1 MVAMR
6 RLASALLLIAAGGC
20 AAHQVVTAPVGG
32 SQVVTPWVIQ
42 NGKSQGHW
50 KLFTP
55 KTQTTI
61 YRGITAGPDG
71 NVWFADNNG
80 HALVRTQM
88 TGKSKPFQLSFTENG
103 QTIGFQPLNPITGP
117 DGKFYITTDNA
128 DPKNNAGMIGVLTTS
143 GGFKIHDSPSKD
155 NLGNNGLAVGPDG
168 NVWFAEQA
176 HIAKITPAG
185 AITEFAY
192 PSGLNDNAGAGV
204 VTGPDHKVW
213 FTEYF
218 THKVANID
226 PTTNAITEF
235 DVNGVGCS
243 GPQGMAAG
251 TDGDLYFNCS
261 ATTIAKITT
270 SGATTVIN
278 NPYGEAGP
286 PQDMV
291 TGPNGHIWF
300 NTNGNVI
307 AEYNEGN
314 GVLTGHTSPFSTN
327 GLMIDLTS
335 GPDGNIWSAT
345 NGGNLEVY
353 ALVTLSVSP
362 KRLNFT
368 GTGQQQTLT
377 ATYHG
382 PSTLTAVSASPSVA
396 TVAPGQAANTFV
408 VTSVGAGTTKITVED
423 AIGNLFNVT
432 VTVQ

>member
-1 MVAMR
+1 
-6 RLASALLLIAAGGC
+6 
-20 AAHQVVTAPVGG
+20 
-32 SQVVTPWVIQ
+32 
-42 NGKSQGHW
+42 
-50 KLFTP
+50 
-55 KTQTTI
+55 
-61 YRGITAGPDG
+61 
-71 NVWFADNNG
+71 
-80 HALVRTQM
+80 VRVSTRW
-88 TGKSKPFQLSFTENG
+88 
-103 QTIGFQPLNPITGP
+103 
-117 DGKFYITTDNA
+117 
-128 DPKNNAGMIGVLTTS
+128 
-143 GGFKIHDSPSKD
+143 
-155 NLGNNGLAVGPDG
+155 AV
-168 NVWFAEQA
+168 
-176 HIAKITPAG
+176 
-185 AITEFAY
+185 
-192 PSGLNDNAGAGV
+192 
-204 VTGPDHKVW
+204 
-213 FTEYF
+213 
-218 THKVANID
+218 
-226 PTTNAITEF
+226 
-235 DVNGVGCS
+235 
-243 GPQGMAAG
+243 
-251 TDGDLYFNCS
+251 

-314 GVLTGHTSPFSTN
+314 GVITGHTSPFSTN

-423 AIGNLFNVT
+423 AIGNLFNVP